1 MLLHVIAK
9 KRFECMKRSDTQ
21 PDDAPLRTSSAEH
34 EPSEQHPPADPS
46 GDTTDAPYLPSPQ
59 AASPAKPV
67 EPARQGGV
75 KYIVGIGA
83 SAGGL
88 EALQS
93 FFANTPID
101 TGLAFIVVQ
110 HLSPDYKS
118 LMVELL
124 SKYTEM
130 AVLRVEGDGMP
141 IEPNTVYLIPPK
153 KNMVVVG
160 GKLYLSEQPERHA
173 LNLPIDVFLRSLAED
188 QKERAIAVIL
198 SGTGSDGTRGVR
210 AVKEEGGTIFVQDEA
225 SAKFNGMPKSA
236 INTGLAD
243 YVLPPEEMPGALVN
257 FIRHPFVSRPPHVRV
272 EPLDYDPDENFAR
285 LFQMLQKKTK
295 VDFTHYKPATVIRR
309 IERRMGIVQVDSLD
323 DYVVYLI
330 KNPNEVDLLFKDL
343 LIGVTKFFRDPDA
356 WTVLR
361 TQVLPGLFQSA
372 KDDGRDSV
380 RVWVAGCSTGE
391 EAYTAAMLLQD
402 CKEEL
407 GSTLEIK
414 VFATDM
420 DRGALEIAGLGIYPE
435 SIVAD
440 IDVTFLSRYFEKR
453 PNGYQVKR
461 NIRELVVFALQNLV
475 KDPPFTKVH
484 LICCRNLLIYLQP
497 VVQKRVLSI
506 FNYSL
511 HPTGAL
517 FLGIS
522 ETVGDMEDAFRAK
535 DSRNRIYQHTGKGVL
550 PLKGPLAM
558 VTAPEYSARFTR
570 QTQPDAW
577 PHNRAEMQE
586 KYYHEIINRLVS
598 TLLVVS
604 EERELLQTFGN
615 PKAFLEFPVGN
626 VHLDLL
632 GMLPRELSLAVSSA
646 LHNVRKD
653 KKPCEYSG
661 VRVKDKGDVR
671 LVDVK
676 VDWLPANKSG
686 GKYFLVQLAETAR
699 QAEEATQRLL
709 TTAESD
715 ALYAQRVQDLEQE
728 IQFTR
733 ENLQATIEELQT
745 SNEELQASNEELL
758 AANEELQST
767 NEELQSVNEE
777 LNTVNAEYQA
787 KNIELTKVNLDLKN
801 LMESTDLAT
810 LFLDKALR
818 IRRFTPTMARTVSIL
833 PQDIGRPISDLAIP
847 LVNQHLAESQRVL
860 ANGEVVERQVQGGDK
875 HFLLRML
882 PFINERNDI
891 DGVVLTLVDVSSQK
905 EVERALQNHINLI
918 ETILESSP
926 AAQVMANAEG
936 DITYANKG
944 AEEILHLSKQAL
956 MRSNLTSG
964 RLGLTD
970 LDGRPLMRDYGPVA
984 SIVESAAPLRKFVA
998 RQVLGG
1004 VEYFINISGNPILDE
1019 AGRVQGAVLKLI
1031 EIGRHAESD
1040 LA

>member
-1 MLLHVIAK
+1 MHRDDEQPQASQPSPPTA
-9 KRFECMKRSDTQ
+9 ESDEGGQ
-21 PDDAPLRTSSAEH
+21 S
-34 EPSEQHPPADPS
+34 QIPPAPE
-46 GDTTDAPYLPSPQ
+46 TI
-59 AASPAKPV
+59 PALIPLAGGK
-67 EPARQGGV
+67 EPAAALPAEDSRLGGL

-93 FFANTPID
+93 FFASMPID

-124 SKYTEM
+124 SKYTDM

-188 QKERAIAVIL
+188 QKDRAIAVIL

-210 AVKEEGGTIFVQDEA
+210 AVKEEGGTIFVQDEG

-243 YVLPPEEMPGALVN
+243 YILPPEEMPAALVN
-257 FIRHPFVSRPPHVRV
+257 FIRHPFVSRPPHVR
-272 EPLDYDPDENFAR
+272 EETLEYDPEDHFGR
-285 LFQMLQKKTK
+285 LFQLLQKKTK
-295 VDFTHYKPATVIRR
+295 VDFTHYKPTTVIRR
-309 IERRMGIVQVDSLD
+309 IERRMGIVQVHSLD
-323 DYVVYLI
+323 DYVAYTV
-330 KNPNEVDLLFKDL
+330 KNPNEINALFKDL
-343 LIGVTKFFRDPDA
+343 LIGVTKFFRDADA
-356 WTVLR
+356 WAVLR
-361 TQVLPGLFQSA
+361 TQVLPKLFQDA
-372 KDDGRDSV
+372 QEEGRDSV

-414 VFATDM
+414 VFATDI
-420 DRGALEIAGLGIYPE
+420 DRSALEIAGLGNYPE

-475 KDPPFTKVH
+475 KDPPFTKVN

-511 HPTGAL
+511 HPKGAM

-522 ETVGDMEDAFRAK
+522 ETVGDMEDAFRAL
-535 DSRNRIYQHTGKGVL
+535 DSRNRLYLHTGKGVL

-558 VTAPEYSARFTR
+558 ISAPEYSARLAR
-570 QTQPDAW
+570 PAQVEVW
-577 PHNRAEMQE
+577 PHKRVEMQE

-598 TLLVVS
+598 TLLVVN
-604 EERELLQTFGN
+604 EERELVQTFGN
-615 PKAFLEFPVGN
+615 PKAFLNFPVGN

-632 GMLPRELSLAVSSA
+632 SMLPRELSLAVSSA

-653 KKPCEYSG
+653 KKPCDYTG
-661 VRVKDKGDVR
+661 VRVKENGDVR
-671 LVDVK
+671 LVDIK
-676 VDWLPANKSG
+676 VDWLPVNKTG
-686 GKYFLVQLAETAR
+686 GKYFLVQLAETTKPA
-699 QAEEATQRLL
+699 AEIHAIPLTSDESEALF
-709 TTAESD
+709 
-715 ALYAQRVQDLEQE
+715 AQRIQDLEQE
-728 IQFTR
+728 VQFTR

-801 LMESTDLAT
+801 LMESTELAT
-810 LFLDKALR
+810 LFLDKNLR
-818 IRRFTPTMARTVSIL
+818 IRRFTPSMARTVSIL
-833 PQDIGRPISDLAIP
+833 PQDVGRPISDLAIP
-847 LVNQHLAESQRVL
+847 VINQHLAASHRVL
-860 ANGEVVERQVQGGDK
+860 ATGEVAERQVQTEDK

-882 PFINERNDI
+882 PFINERNEI
-891 DGVVLTLVDVSSQK
+891 DGVVMTLVDVSSQK
-905 EVERALQNHINLI
+905 EVERTLQRHINLI

-926 AAQVMANAEG
+926 AAQLMVDADGN
-936 DITYANKG
+936 ITYANKG
-944 AEEILHLSKQAL
+944 AEEILHLPKQAL
-956 MRSNLTSG
+956 MRSSMQSG
-964 RLGLTD
+964 RLKLTD
-970 LDGRPLMRDYGPVA
+970 LDGRPLMQDYGPVA
-984 SIVESAAPLRKFVA
+984 SIVETAAPLRKFVV
-998 RQVLGG
+998 RQLIDG

-1019 AGRVQGAVLKLI
+1019 NGQVKGAVLKLL
-1031 EIGRHAESD
+1031 EIGSHTEKSPS
-1040 LA
+1040 

>member
-1 MLLHVIAK
+1 MD
-9 KRFECMKRSDTQ
+9 RDETQ
-21 PDDAPLRTSSAEH
+21 QQDHRPEEAAPSTPAPDSSTGPEASAGQASLVPLPLR
-34 EPSEQHPPADPS
+34 
-46 GDTTDAPYLPSPQ
+46 PQ
-59 AASPAKPV
+59 GN
-67 EPARQGGV
+67 ARPGAI
-75 KYIVGIGA
+75 KRDEAMPRYIVGIGA

-93 FFANTPID
+93 FFASTPVD
-101 TGLAFIVVQ
+101 TGLAFVVVQ

-124 SKYTEM
+124 SKYTDM
-130 AVLRVEGDGMP
+130 AVLRVEDDGMA

-153 KNMVVVG
+153 KNMIVVN

-188 QKERAIAVIL
+188 QKDHAIAVIL

-210 AVKEEGGTIFVQDEA
+210 AIKEEGGTVFVQDEA

-243 YVLPPEEMPGALVN
+243 YILAPEEMPAALVN
-257 FIRHPFVSRPPHVRV
+257 FIRHPFVSNPPHVG
-272 EPLDYDPDENFAR
+272 ETTLDFDSEDNFSR
-285 LFQMLQKKTK
+285 LFQLLQKKTK

-309 IERRMGIVQVDSLD
+309 IERRMGIVQVNSLD
-323 DYVVYLI
+323 DYVAYIV
-330 KNPNEVDLLFKDL
+330 KNPNEVHALFKDL
-343 LIGVTKFFRDPDA
+343 LIGVTKFFREPDA

-361 TQVLPGLFQSA
+361 SQVLPKLFQNA
-372 KDDGRDSV
+372 KDEGRDAV

-407 GSTLEIK
+407 GATVDIK
-414 VFATDM
+414 VFATDI
-420 DRGALEIAGLGIYPE
+420 DRSALEIAGLGIYPE

-440 IDVTFLSRYFEKR
+440 VDVTFLSRFFEKR

-475 KDPPFTKVH
+475 KDPPFTKVS

-511 HPTGAL
+511 HPKGAL

-522 ETVGDMEDAFRAK
+522 ETVGDLEDAFRAV

-550 PLKGPLAM
+550 PLKAPLAM
-558 VTAPEYSARFTR
+558 VTAPEYAARMPR
-570 QTQPDAW
+570 QAAMDVW
-577 PHNRAEMQE
+577 PHKRVEMHE
-586 KYYHEIINRLVS
+586 KYYHDIINKLVA
-598 TLLVVS
+598 TLLVVN
-604 EERELLQTFGN
+604 EERELVQTFGS
-615 PKAFLEFPVGN
+615 PKEFLEFPVGT

-646 LHNVRKD
+646 LHNVRKEL
-653 KKPCEYSG
+653 KPCEYQG
-661 VRVKDKGDVR
+661 VRVKSKGEVR
-671 LVDVK
+671 LVDVR
-676 VDWLPANKSG
+676 VDWLQANKAG

-699 QAEEATQRLL
+699 HADESSLRPL

-715 ALYAQRVQDLEQE
+715 ALYAQRIQDLEQE
-728 IQFTR
+728 VQFTR

-787 KNIELTKVNLDLKN
+787 KNIELTKVNMDLKN
-801 LMESTDLAT
+801 LMESTELAT

-818 IRRFTPTMARTVSIL
+818 IRRFTPAMARTVNIL
-833 PQDIGRPISDLAIP
+833 TQDVGRPVSDLAIP
-847 LVNQHLAESQRVL
+847 LINLHLAETHRVL
-860 ANGEVVERQVQGGDK
+860 TSGEVVERQVEGEGR

-882 PFINERNDI
+882 PFINERSEI
-891 DGVVLTLVDVSSQK
+891 DGVVLTLLDVSSQK
-905 EVERALQNHINLI
+905 EVERTLKNQIKLI

-926 AAQVMANAEG
+926 AAQLMVDVEG
-936 DITYANKG
+936 NITYANKG
-944 AEEILHLSKQAL
+944 AEAILCLDKRAL
-956 MRSNLTSG
+956 LRSNLHSG
-964 RLGLTD
+964 RLSLTD

-984 SIVESAAPLRKFVA
+984 AIVETGDPLPKFVVRYVA
-998 RQVLGG
+998 DGT
-1004 VEYFINISGNPILDE
+1004 EYYINISGNPILGEDSQVE
-1019 AGRVQGAVLKLI
+1019 GAVLKLM
-1031 EIGRHAESD
+1031 EIGRHSRTHAV
-1040 LA
+1040 